1 MYLRQKKN
9 QQENKMGLILAI
21 AEIAYVYGVACG
33 QVLGEAGFIRMI
45 SQII

>member
-21 AEIAYVYGVACG
+21 AEVAYVYGVACG
-33 QVLGEAGFIRMI
+33 QAVGELGLIRMI
-45 SQII
+45 SQMV